1 MGHKNK
7 KSLVR
12 QVQENLQEKLN
23 RGVGTS
29 KHLDKQTGS
38 TGEKIYSFS
47 TFQSYLKHNIQ
58 FANYCKENYG
68 CKTLA
73 DCRSHVD
80 DYLHHRMS
88 YCSSWTVKLDAASI
102 GKLYGESTTAFCHTN
117 SRLRTDVVRSRGE
130 KGMDRHFSEVRNSQL
145 VEFCRSTGLRRSEV
159 AACRGSHLVKVDTP
173 AGSSFHGVGIF
184 VPNGKN
190 GKSRI
195 APLCCSKEV
204 ADRIIQQCKEA
215 GDGKLFERVHSAA
228 DIHSF
233 RSEYSSNFY
242 RAICPKDKNS
252 IPPKNRYICRGSD
265 KAGVVYSRPHLRQ
278 VSAALG
284 HNRECVVANSYL
296 HDLK

>member
-7 KSLVR
+7 KSLIR
-12 QVQENLQEKLN
+12 QVQENLQKKLD

-29 KHLDKQTGS
+29 KHEMKQQHATSDKIFSYQTF
-38 TGEKIYSFS
+38 K
-47 TFQSYLKHNIQ
+47 SYLKGNIG
-58 FANYCKENYG
+58 FVNYCKENYG
-68 CKTLA
+68 CKTLEE
-73 DCRSHVD
+73 CRSHVD
-80 DYLHHRMS
+80 DYLQHRMS
-88 YCSSWTVKLDAASI
+88 YCSSWTVKLDSASI
-102 GKLYGESTTAFCHTN
+102 AKLYNESTTAFCHTN

-130 KGMDRHFSEVRNSQL
+130 KGMDRHFSEARNSQL

-159 AACRGSHLVKVDTP
+159 AACRGSHLVAVDTP
-173 AGSSFHGVGIF
+173 AGSSFHGVGIL

-215 GDGKLFERVHSAA
+215 GDGKLFERVHAAA
-228 DIHSF
+228 DIHSY
-233 RSEYSSNFY
+233 RSRYASNY
-242 RAICPKDKNS
+242 YTAIAPKDKNL
-252 IPPKNRYICRGSD
+252 IPPNNRYICRGSD

-296 HDLK
+296 HDVK